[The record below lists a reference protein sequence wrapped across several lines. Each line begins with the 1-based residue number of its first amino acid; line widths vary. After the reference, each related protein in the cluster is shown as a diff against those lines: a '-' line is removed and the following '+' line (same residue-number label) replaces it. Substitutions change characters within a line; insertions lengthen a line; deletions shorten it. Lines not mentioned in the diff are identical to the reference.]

1 MTSQASPYK
10 DFHLPKKTKPTA
22 PALSL
27 SFNISPSRS
36 SRASSVSSVLSDDTM
51 SSRATT
57 GTSSSARQH
66 LTEENAYFSSNPP
79 PKALPQHI
87 AAAEAFIQQHAAD
100 GRRVVLVTS
109 GGTTVPLE
117 KNTVRFID
125 NFSAGTRGATSA
137 EYFLEAGYAVVFLH
151 RQFSLLPYSRHY
163 SHSTDCFLDF
173 LREAPGG
180 GSVVAT
186 PAHQAKM
193 LRVLRKYGAAKQRNR
208 LLMLPFVTITDYLH
222 ELRAV
227 AQLMRPLGPDGLLYL
242 AAAVSDFFVPP
253 DRMAEHKIQ
262 STDATDL
269 LRQKKEQQQQQQQ
282 QQDEDEVR
290 QGPTTITREQR
301 APAPAESGAGNVD
314 GEAAE
319 AAGEEVGGDEEE
331 EEETFDNFDSSPAVP
346 RSKRLIIDLDPV
358 PKFLKNLVDGWAPE
372 GMIVS
377 FKLETDPAI
386 LVHKARYSLDRYQ
399 HHLVIGNLL
408 TTRKWEVVFVAP
420 GERDRWI
427 RVPTARR
434 KRTQTG
440 LEDLVGAAEE
450 EKGEGEWGREQRERR
465 RGGERGIERG
475 GEREEKDRLLRE
487 GGGGDDAPMD
497 PATLPEGE
505 PEIEIEGLI
514 IPAVT
519 GLHDKHI
526 QSVRRRAG

>member
-1 MTSQASPYK
+1 MFDASCELIPTNTMASQVSPEQEFHSFKEITKLTSSSPS
-10 DFHLPKKTKPTA
+10 
-22 PALSL
+22 LSL
-27 SFNISPSRS
+27 SFNLSSSSSSSSPPRS
-36 SRASSVSSVLSDDTM
+36 SRASSISSLSSDGTM
-51 SSRATT
+51 ASQATT
-57 GTSSSARQH
+57 GTSASGSSY
-66 LTEENAYFSSNPP
+66 LMDENAYFSSNPP
-79 PKALPQHI
+79 PKALPQHT
-87 AAAEAFIQQHAAD
+87 AAAEAFIRQHAAS
-100 GRRVVLVTS
+100 GRRVVLITS

-137 EYFLEAGYAVVFLH
+137 EYFLEAGYAVIFLH

-173 LREAPGG
+173 LHEAPEGN
-180 GSVVAT
+180 VVAN

-193 LRVLRKYGAAKQRNR
+193 LRVLRKYSAAKSQNT

-262 STDATDL
+262 STDATDAL
-269 LRQKKEQQQQQQQ
+269 KQKKQQEQQQQQQQ
-282 QQDEDEVR
+282 PPPRQ
-290 QGPTTITREQR
+290 QGPTTITQEQR
-301 APAPAESGAGNVD
+301 GNNN
-314 GEAAE
+314 
-319 AAGEEVGGDEEE
+319 GEEEA
-331 EEETFDNFDSSPAVP
+331 FDNFDSSPAVP

-386 LVHKARYSLDRYQ
+386 LVHKASYSLDRYQ
-399 HHLVIGNLL
+399 HHLVVGNLL

-427 RVPTARR
+427 RVPSARR

-440 LEDLVGAAEE
+440 VEEMVGAAER
-450 EKGEGEWGREQRERR
+450 EKGEELELEKEKEKKKKKSLVEGED
-465 RGGERGIERG
+465 
-475 GEREEKDRLLRE
+475 K
-487 GGGGDDAPMD
+487 PMD
-497 PATLPEGE
+497 PASLPEGE
-505 PEIEIEGLI
+505 PEIEIESLI
-514 IPAVT
+514 IPAVQ

-526 QSVRRRAG
+526 QSVAARNKSS